1 MTKTWKKDSWKNF
14 ATEQQPIWPD
24 TNQFNEILL
33 KLKKLPSLVFSGE
46 TRKLS
51 GDLSRVN
58 IGEKFVLQIGNCS
71 ETFDDCNGAKIHD
84 FLRLMLQIKTIIEFN
99 TNKEVI
105 KIGRIAGQYAKPRSS
120 NTELINGDEMSTYR
134 GDIINDHK
142 PNIDNRTPDPLRL
155 LEGYFRSA

>member
-71 ETFDDCNGAKIHD
+71 ETFDDCNGAKIHN
-84 FLRLMLQIKTIIEFN
+84 FLRLMLAGRSGLASRKTCL
-99 TNKEVI
+99 
-105 KIGRIAGQYAKPRSS
+105 SS
-120 NTELINGDEMSTYR
+120 IMLVLA
-134 GDIINDHK
+134 
-142 PNIDNRTPDPLRL
+142 DP
-155 LEGYFRSA
+155 